1 MSKHSAI
8 TPGPEE
14 RGRPKG
20 PRGPSLVERAANVY
34 DFGAV
39 LRGAGMPAEPLP
51 TAVAPYVQAS
61 YDPASSAAPEIP
73 VAPHRDGPAPEPR
86 FGRVAIEELRDGGF
100 VLPDSGPSALAEEF
114 RIVKR
119 QLLRGADDV
128 DNGRTILICSARPD
142 EGKTFCAINLAISLA
157 AEKDVEVI
165 LIDADVAKPEILS
178 TLGLEGGPGL
188 IDAIADA
195 HVDVEACLIRTDI
208 PGLTVLPAG
217 RQTNEATE
225 LLASARTKAVLDRL
239 RVRDPRRVIL
249 FDSPPALAASPAS
262 VLAMH
267 CGQLLF
273 VVRAE
278 KTGENDL
285 REALDLLSACP
296 RPQLLLNGV
305 EFGSA
310 NRRFGRSYGIDG

>member
-1 MSKHSAI
+1 MSKHSPI
-8 TPGPEE
+8 TPGPEDH
-14 RGRPKG
+14 GRPKG

-34 DFGAV
+34 DFGTM
-39 LRGAGMPAEPLP
+39 LRGSGMPAE
-51 TAVAPYVQAS
+51 TAPVAAPAAAPIAGTVAPLV
-61 YDPASSAAPEIP
+61 P
-73 VAPHRDGPAPEPR
+73 RFDGPAPEPR
-86 FGRVAIEELRDGGF
+86 FGHVAIEDLRDGGF
-100 VLPDSGPSALAEEF
+100 VLPGSAPSALAEEF

-128 DNGRTILICSARPD
+128 DDGRTILICSARPD
-142 EGKTFCAINLAISLA
+142 EGKTFCAVNLAISLA

-188 IDAIADA
+188 IDAIADES
-195 HVDVEACLIRTDI
+195 VDVEACLIRTDI

-217 RQTNEATE
+217 RQTNEASE

-239 RVRDPRRVIL
+239 RTRDPRRVVI
-249 FDSPPALAASPAS
+249 FDSSPALAASSAS

-278 KTGENDL
+278 QTGETDL

-310 NRRFGRSYGIDG
+310 SRRFGRHYGIDG

>member
-8 TPGPEE
+8 TPGPDDH
-14 RGRPKG
+14 GRPKG

-34 DFGAV
+34 DFGTM
-39 LRGAGMPAEPLP
+39 LRGPGMPADTTPAASP
-51 TAVAPYVQAS
+51 VAE
-61 YDPASSAAPEIP
+61 AAPL
-73 VAPHRDGPAPEPR
+73 APAAAPAAAVWDGPAPEPR
-86 FGRVAIEELRDGGF
+86 FGRVAIEDLRDGGF

-119 QLLRGADDV
+119 QLLRGADDEV
-128 DNGRTILICSARPD
+128 NGRTILICSARPD
-142 EGKTFCAINLAISLA
+142 EGKTFCAVNLAISLA

-239 RVRDPRRVIL
+239 RARDPRRVIL
-249 FDSPPALAASPAS
+249 FDSSPALAASSAS

-278 KTGENDL
+278 KTGETDL
-285 REALDLLSACP
+285 REALDMLSACP

-310 NRRFGRSYGIDG
+310 SRRFGRYYGIDG

>member
-1 MSKHSAI
+1 MSKH
-8 TPGPEE
+8 TPIAPDPDGN
-14 RGRPKG
+14 GRPKA

-34 DFGAV
+34 DFGEK
-39 LRGAGMPAEPLP
+39 LRGPGQPEVVPQPVPAPVTPVSFAPATAAQPAWQGPAAEPRHGK
-51 TAVAPYVQAS
+51 VALQ
-61 YDPASSAAPEIP
+61 D
-73 VAPHRDGPAPEPR
+73 
-86 FGRVAIEELRDGGF
+86 LRDGGF
-100 VLPDSGPSALAEEF
+100 IVPDSGATALAEEF

-119 QLLRGADDV
+119 QLLRGMDETST
-128 DNGRTILICSARPD
+128 GRTILICSARPD
-142 EGKTFCAINLAISLA
+142 EGKTFCAVNLALSLA

-165 LIDADVAKPEILS
+165 LVDADVAKPEILS

-195 HVDVEACLIRTDI
+195 TVDIEGCIVRTDI
-208 PGLTVLPAG
+208 PGLSVLPAG

-225 LLASARTKAVLDRL
+225 LLASARTTQVLERL
-239 RVRDPRRVIL
+239 RTRDPRRIIL

-267 CGQLLF
+267 SGQLLF

-278 KTGENDL
+278 KTGETEL
-285 REALDLLSACP
+285 REALELLSACP

-305 EFGSA
+305 EFGGSS
-310 NRRFGRSYGIDG
+310 RRFGRYYGIDG

>member
-1 MSKHSAI
+1 MSKH
-8 TPGPEE
+8 TPIAPDPDGN
-14 RGRPKG
+14 GRPKG

-34 DFGAV
+34 DFGEK
-39 LRGAGMPAEPLP
+39 LRGPGQPEVVPQPVPAPVTPVSFTPASPVPPVWQAPAAEPRHG
-51 TAVAPYVQAS
+51 TVALQ
-61 YDPASSAAPEIP
+61 D
-73 VAPHRDGPAPEPR
+73 
-86 FGRVAIEELRDGGF
+86 LRDGGF
-100 VLPDSGPSALAEEF
+100 IVPDSGATALAEEF

-119 QLLRGADDV
+119 QLLRGMDDSA
-128 DNGRTILICSARPD
+128 NGRTILICSARPD
-142 EGKTFCAINLAISLA
+142 EGKTFCAVNLALSLA

-165 LIDADVAKPEILS
+165 LVDADVAKPEILS

-195 HVDVEACLIRTDI
+195 TVDVEGCIVRTDI
-208 PGLTVLPAG
+208 PGLSVLPAG

-225 LLASARTKAVLDRL
+225 LLASARTTQVLERL
-239 RVRDPRRVIL
+239 RTRDPRRIIL

-267 CGQLLF
+267 SGQLLF

-278 KTGENDL
+278 KTGETEL
-285 REALDLLSACP
+285 REALELLSACP

-305 EFGSA
+305 EFGGSS
-310 NRRFGRSYGIDG
+310 RRFGRYYGIDG

>member
-8 TPGPEE
+8 TPGPDDQ
-14 RGRPKG
+14 GRPRG
-20 PRGPSLVERAANVY
+20 PRGPSLVERAANIY
-34 DFGAV
+34 DFGKS
-39 LRGAGMPAEPLP
+39 LRGPGMPAEPLSVP
-51 TAVAPYVQAS
+51 VSYASQPSVAPVGT
-61 YDPASSAAPEIP
+61 PAAP
-73 VAPHRDGPAPEPR
+73 VFDAPAPEPR
-86 FGRVAIEELRDGGF
+86 FGRVAIAELRDGGF

-119 QLLRGADDV
+119 QLLRAADDETNAGT
-128 DNGRTILICSARPD
+128 NGRTILVCSARPD
-142 EGKTFCAINLAISLA
+142 EGKTFCAVNLAISLA

-165 LIDADVAKPEILS
+165 LIDADVAKPQILS

-188 IDAIADA
+188 IDAIADVG
-195 HVDVEACLIRTDI
+195 VDVEACLIRTDI

-225 LLASARTKAVLDRL
+225 LLASARTRAVLDRL
-239 RVRDPRRVIL
+239 RSRDPRRIIL
-249 FDSPPALAASPAS
+249 FDSSPALAASSAS

-278 KTGENDL
+278 KTGETDL
-285 REALDLLSACP
+285 REALEMLSACP

-310 NRRFGRSYGIDG
+310 SRRFGRYYGIDG

>member
-8 TPGPEE
+8 TPGPDDH
-14 RGRPKG
+14 GRPRG

-34 DFGAV
+34 DFGSV
-39 LRGAGMPAEPLP
+39 LRGPGMPDESQPVGYTPAASVAAGFDAPAAE
-51 TAVAPYVQAS
+51 AR
-61 YDPASSAAPEIP
+61 
-73 VAPHRDGPAPEPR
+73 H
-86 FGRVAIEELRDGGF
+86 GRVAIEELRDGGF

-119 QLLRGADDV
+119 QLLRGADDQP
-128 DNGRTILICSARPD
+128 NGRTILVCSARPD
-142 EGKTFCAINLAISLA
+142 EGKTFCAVNLAISLA

-178 TLGLEGGPGL
+178 TLGLEAGPGL

-225 LLASARTKAVLDRL
+225 LLASARTSVVLDRL
-239 RVRDPRRVIL
+239 RARDPRRVIV
-249 FDSPPALAASPAS
+249 FDSSPALAASSAS
-262 VLAMH
+262 ALAMH

-278 KTGENDL
+278 KTGESDL
-285 REALDLLSACP
+285 REALELLSACP

-310 NRRFGRSYGIDG
+310 SRRFGRYYGIDG

>member
-1 MSKHSAI
+1 MSKFSMI
-8 TPGPEE
+8 TPGPDD
-14 RGRPKG
+14 RGVRKG
-20 PRGPSLVERAANVY
+20 PRGPSLVERAAALY
-34 DFGAV
+34 DFGAA
-39 LRGAGMPAEPLP
+39 LRGPGMPSEPLP
-51 TAVAPYVQAS
+51 VSADVVSPAAVVTPLF
-61 YDPASSAAPEIP
+61 
-73 VAPHRDGPAPEPR
+73 DGPAPAPR
-86 FGRVAIEELRDGGF
+86 FGTVAIDALRDGGF
-100 VLPDSGPSALAEEF
+100 ILPDSGTTALAEEF

-119 QLLRGADDV
+119 QLLRGADDAA
-128 DNGRTILICSARPD
+128 NGRTILVCSARPD

-165 LIDADVAKPEILS
+165 LVDADVAKPEILS
-178 TLGLEGGPGL
+178 TLGLEAGPGL

-195 HVDVEACLIRTDI
+195 QVDVEACLIRTDI
-208 PGLTVLPAG
+208 PGLMVLPAG

-225 LLASARTKAVLDRL
+225 LLASARTSAVLDRL
-239 RVRDPRRVIL
+239 RSRDPRRVIL

-278 KTGENDL
+278 KTGESEL
-285 REALDLLSACP
+285 REALEMLSACP

-305 EFGSA
+305 EFGGAS
-310 NRRFGRSYGIDG
+310 RRFGRYYGIDG

>member
-8 TPGPEE
+8 TPGPDEQ
-14 RGRPKG
+14 GRPKG

-39 LRGAGMPAEPLP
+39 LRGPGMPAEPAP
-51 TAVAPYVQAS
+51 VAAAY
-61 YDPASSAAPEIP
+61 AAPAAPAPAGAP
-73 VAPHRDGPAPEPR
+73 VAPHFDGPAPEPR

-119 QLLRGADDV
+119 QLLRGADDEV
-128 DNGRTILICSARPD
+128 NGRTILICSARPD
-142 EGKTFCAINLAISLA
+142 EGKTFCAVNLAISLA

-239 RVRDPRRVIL
+239 RARDSRRVII

-278 KTGENDL
+278 KTGETDL
-285 REALDLLSACP
+285 REALELLSACP

-310 NRRFGRSYGIDG
+310 SRRFGRYYGIDG